1 LSTAIEARGLN
12 VERGGRR
19 VLEDISLE
27 VEAGEFV
34 CVCGPNG
41 GGKTTFLKA
50 ALGLLPATS
59 GSLRIFG
66 ESPEA
71 ARRFV
76 GYLPQR
82 KGFAPDFPARVLDLV
97 VAGRLG
103 AWPLRVKPAQ
113 REWALRLL
121 ARVGGVALADQPLA
135 GLSGGEMQRAF
146 LARALANDPRL
157 LLLDEPTAGV
167 DAAGR
172 VAFLD
177 LLAEV
182 AAPRDLTAVLVTHNL
197 AAVRRLADR
206 VAYVDGTLK
215 AFGSPDVVLAGGDGE
230 WRAFAGL
237 DHAEHGL
244 AAVCEEG

>member
-1 LSTAIEARGLN
+1 LSAAIEARHLA
-12 VERGGRR
+12 VERGGRL
-19 VLEDISLE
+19 VLEGIDLS
-27 VEAGEFV
+27 VEEGEFV
-34 CVCGPNG
+34 CICGPNG

-50 ALGLLPATS
+50 TLGLLPASAGT
-59 GSLRIFG
+59 LQVFG

-82 KGFAPDFPARVLDLV
+82 KAFAPDFPARVVELV

-103 AWPLRVKPAQ
+103 AWPIRVKAKE
-113 REWALRLL
+113 RERARTTL
-121 ARVGGVALADQPLA
+121 ARIGGEGLLDRPLV
-135 GLSGGEMQRAF
+135 GLSGGETQRAF

-172 VAFLD
+172 AEFLD

-182 AAPRDLTAVLVTHNL
+182 ARRRDLTAVLVTHNL

-206 VAYVDGTLK
+206 VAYVDGTLR
-215 AFGSPDVVLAGGDGE
+215 AFGTPDEVLGEGDE
-230 WRAFAGL
+230 AHPFAGL
-237 DHAEHGL
+237 DHSEHG
-244 AAVCEEG
+244 AVALCEED

>member
-1 LSTAIEARGLN
+1 VSEAIEARHLG
-12 VERGGRR
+12 VERGGRL
-19 VLEDISLE
+19 VLADVSFS

-50 ALGLLPATS
+50 ALGLLPPSA
-59 GSLRIFG
+59 GSLRVFG

-82 KGFAPDFPARVLDLV
+82 KGFAPDFPALVVELV
-97 VAGRLG
+97 VAGQKG
-103 AWPLRVKPAQ
+103 TWPVRVTRVE
-113 REWALRLL
+113 RERALATL
-121 ARVGGVALADQPLA
+121 ARVGGEGLVDRPLA
-135 GLSGGEMQRAF
+135 ALSGGETQRAF

-172 VAFLD
+172 VEFLD
-177 LLAEV
+177 LLAEM
-182 AAPRDLTAVLVTHNL
+182 AGRSDLTAVLVTHNL

-206 VAYVDGTLK
+206 VVYLDGTLK
-215 AFGSPDVVLAGGDGE
+215 AFGTPDEVLGE
-230 WRAFAGL
+230 ADEPHAFSGL
-237 DHAEHGL
+237 DHHEDRAAAE
-244 AAVCEEG
+244 CEED